1 MRKNIRRVV
10 DKYYDVYKPDDYEPG
25 MDNLNP
31 KREVEFDLKYEEIL
45 STIKGRIEKQYKLAG
60 LEYGDEECN
69 YGYIVEVVDLGY
81 DWLVGISMDLEADYI
96 EYYQLNDLVLAYSDS
111 DQETEE

>member
-60 LEYGDEECN
+60 LEYGDEEVPEPVLVC
-69 YGYIVEVVDLGY
+69 IVVQFTALKLTVTMRGQFQKACCPM
-81 DWLVGISMDLEADYI
+81 LVTPSPM
-96 EYYQLNDLVLAYSDS
+96 VSDG
-111 DQETEE
+111 T